1 VVVQKAETLVGGT
14 CKVEVIKRHVDLASR
29 INFLKLCLE
38 YGLEN
43 LKKKKKKK
51 KKKEEE
57 ERRLNKI

>member
-1 VVVQKAETLVGGT
+1 
-14 CKVEVIKRHVDLASR
+14 VEVIKRHVDLASR

-51 KKKEEE
+51 K
-57 ERRLNKI
+57 